1 MLADIKFGSFN
12 STNVRSTEITEVS
25 YLRAISHKY
34 DTTEIKYLL
43 KYPNVIQMYR
53 IIFIHNILHGTK
65 GGKS

>member
-25 YLRAISHKY
+25 YLRALSNKY

-43 KYPNVIQMYR
+43 KYPNVKFHFFYK
-53 IIFIHNILHGTK
+53 FIT
-65 GGKS
+65 